1 MFPSDPRAHRLAAA
15 TRTLGELLDHYE
27 PPRRHGHVLFHRHCH
42 EAAVL
47 APEREIA
54 LLRRAGLDVDVLDS
68 GCCGMAGAF
77 GFEKAKYEL
86 SVALAERVL
95 LPAVRANPD
104 AIVVTDGFSCREQL
118 RQLAGIRARHVA
130 ELVAE
135 VSVLV

>member
-1 MFPSDPRAHRLAAA
+1 MTIPIR
-15 TRTLGELLDHYE
+15 TRTEITRRAMLELLDHYE
-27 PPRRHGHVLFHRHCH
+27 PPRRTGSVLFHRHCH

-77 GFEKAKYEL
+77 GFERDKYEL

-95 LPAVRANPD
+95 LPAVRDNPD

-130 ELVAE
+130 ELIAE
-135 VSVLV
+135 ACVLA